1 MQTKADQNVLRE
13 IPAEDETVTIADVNE
28 SVERQ
33 FRQLTKFRIG
43 LF

>member
-28 SVERQ
+28 SVEWQ
-33 FRQLTKFRIG
+33 FSQLTKFRIG

>member
-1 MQTKADQNVLRE
+1 MKTKADQNVLRE
-13 IPAEDETVTIADVNE
+13 IPAEDETVRIADVNE

-33 FRQLTKFRIG
+33 FRQLTKFIIG